1 MKIGLIGYGHLGAAL
16 LTQLVKVGFGKDN
29 LRITISG
36 SSRSLA
42 KIESDGVSDI
52 VLSNQELAMWAD
64 IVIITLRPTEALALQ
79 DLFLEYPG
87 IVISAMA
94 GLKTTSLEIL
104 LAHDVYRVMPSSPI
118 TIENGNPICGIFPWN
133 KNVADL
139 FGTMGFK
146 SYILNIE
153 EQLHV
158 FTSLVCLPAAF
169 LLLSLKNRAYEIPKN
184 NYGFQEFFS
193 VFNWALENTP
203 TNLSMEESEQYIS
216 RMATKGGITET
227 IVRALRTG
235 NNLPESINLGIK
247 RSKEISESLS
257 Q

>member
-16 LTQLVKVGFGKDN
+16 LTQLIKVGLGKDN

-52 VLSNQELAMWAD
+52 VLSNRELAMWAD
-64 IVIITLRPTEALALQ
+64 IIIITLRPTEVLALQ
-79 DLFLEYPG
+79 YLFLEYPG
-87 IVISAMA
+87 IIISAMA
-94 GLKTTSLEIL
+94 GLKTTSLETI

-118 TIENGNPICGIFPWN
+118 TIKNGNAICGIFPWN

-139 FGTMGFK
+139 FGIMGFK

-169 LLLSLKNRAYEIPKN
+169 LLLSLKNRTYDIPKS
-184 NYGFQEFFS
+184 NYGFREFFS
-193 VFNWALENTP
+193 VFNWALESTP
-203 TNLSMEESEQYIS
+203 ANLSMEESEQFIS
-216 RMATKGGITET
+216 KMATKGGITET
-227 IVRALRTG
+227 IVSALRDG
-235 NNLPESINLGIK
+235 NNLSESINLGIE
-247 RSKEISESLS
+247 RSKEISESIT